1 MIQLFQMS
9 YLTDTTL
16 KWQLQRKDFT
26 FSFHIF
32 SSLKKMITCC
42 ASLTVG
48 TKRQGK
54 EARIRIEDVQS
65 DK

>member
-1 MIQLFQMS
+1 MIQLCQMS

-16 KWQLQRKDFT
+16 KWQLSGILRL
-26 FSFHIF
+26 
-32 SSLKKMITCC
+32 SSLNKMITCC